1 MMMDSVDAETA
12 KRRKGKIPD
21 RKKYDEEVEA
31 LMSQIGEKEA
41 QLKSVV
47 AVRPDANTDDDKGAK
62 REGLLAD
69 LRKLKRDR
77 EIVLGER
84 SKSDQELTQLNA
96 NIQKM
101 RENMTKLQSGLKFKS
116 EQQVDDAIKK
126 LEQRLQAQT
135 QRLSLTEEKRVVGE
149 ISTLKASKR
158 NIQEFAAAKE
168 KFDSERARQGKLRDQ
183 REEYFKRLSEIREEE
198 SHVKS
203 LLDGLKGKQ
212 DEAWAE
218 YKQRLSKKDAIRK
231 EIDELYAKKKELVA
245 QNKKQLDVY
254 FEGIRSQK
262 KARYEEE
269 TRRKEEERRIAHE
282 AYQKEMSE
290 FLKTREPYKTER
302 DRCSALISYL
312 TPLGSSVVV
321 GAGSSAV
328 SGSPTVSNLAPV
340 RSDEF
345 KSPQGI
351 FRRKKDDEDNLS
363 GYFGGTGKGK
373 KGKKGKRVAAMQKA
387 HTILNYLMRQILNN
401 ASVCSGCCYRVLDC

>member
-1 MMMDSVDAETA
+1 
-12 KRRKGKIPD
+12 
-21 RKKYDEEVEA
+21 
-31 LMSQIGEKEA
+31 
-41 QLKSVV
+41 
-47 AVRPDANTDDDKGAK
+47 
-62 REGLLAD
+62 
-69 LRKLKRDR
+69 
-77 EIVLGER
+77 
-84 SKSDQELTQLNA
+84 
-96 NIQKM
+96 
-101 RENMTKLQSGLKFKS
+101 MTKLQSGLKFKS

-373 KGKKGKRVAAMQKA
+373 KGKKGKRVAAMQKGPRL
-387 HTILNYLMRQILNN
+387 LNHNTEIFGQFISLELQAPKTSAEVQGVIQQLIDKRVRQSYLYVIN
-401 ASVCSGCCYRVLDC
+401 AVIDLHCYLYFYHGLQLRCGMCLEIHISCSVIYTVF